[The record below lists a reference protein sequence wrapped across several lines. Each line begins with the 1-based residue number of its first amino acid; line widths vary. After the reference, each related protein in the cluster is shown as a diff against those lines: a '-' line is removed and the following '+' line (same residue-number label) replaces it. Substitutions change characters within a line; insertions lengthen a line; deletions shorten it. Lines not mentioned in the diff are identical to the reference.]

1 MRPEVRIRT
10 APITGIRP
18 AGTRALLVELASLAD
33 VTALHAQLKAHP
45 LPGQVDVLAAAGTVL
60 VRFAGRREAVAAAGV
75 IETLDLAHAE
85 APDTRT
91 VTINTVYDG
100 GDLAEVARLTGLSE
114 EAVVRAHSGTHW
126 LGGFGGFA
134 PGFTYLT
141 GGDPALN
148 VPRRNSPRTA
158 VPAGSVA
165 LAGEYSA
172 VYPRESPGGWQLI
185 GRTDAPMWDLSRE
198 DPALIRPGDTVIFQ
212 PVRELITTTTS
223 IFTGARATTP
233 CEAGTDAGDSDVDG
247 LESPV
252 SPASPSEERAGS
264 EGSGSPLRACEEEG
278 GSAALRDGGTFQP
291 VHDQTYLEINSP
303 GLQSLI
309 EDLGRP
315 GYADL
320 GVSAA
325 GAADTRSAR
334 QANRL
339 VGNPSGAAVIE
350 NLFGGLE
357 LTARGDAVLALSGAE
372 LPAEVVSPDG
382 STDRPAPLNAPF
394 ALLDGEV
401 LSLGTPVRGVRS
413 YLAVR
418 GGIDVDPVLGSR
430 STDSMSGIGPA
441 PLAAGTRLPIGNCTQ
456 PPGSNESIAS
466 IGTAS
471 IGVPVGAPEPST
483 LPAGTGP
490 GTFGDGKAPALL
502 RITAGPRQD
511 WFGPS
516 ASDALTGHTWRTT
529 NESNRI
535 GVRLETDPADESAR
549 PLERVRDGELPSEG
563 VVAGSLQVPP
573 SGLPVLFLADHPVT
587 GGYPVIAAVVPADL
601 PLAAQLP
608 PGHPVRFVFVDPDTL
623 APLSPEAAA
632 GLFTEGT
639 P

>member
-1 MRPEVRIRT
+1 MSDSPVR
-10 APITGIRP
+10 GVRP
-18 AGTRALLVELASLAD
+18 AGTRALLVELGSLAD

-45 LPGQVDVLAAAGTVL
+45 LSGQIDVLAAACTVL
-60 VRFAGRREAVAAAGV
+60 VRFAGRRETVAAAGL
-75 IETLDLAHAE
+75 IEALDLTHAE
-85 APDTRT
+85 APDART
-91 VTINTVYDG
+91 VTIDTVYDG

-114 EAVVRAHSGTHW
+114 DAVITAHTGTPW

-141 GGDPALN
+141 GGDPVLN

-185 GRTDAPMWDLSRE
+185 GRTNAPMWDLSRE
-198 DPALIRPGDTVIFQ
+198 DPALIRPGDKVIFH
-212 PVRELITTTTS
+212 PIRELITPTTLQAENS
-223 IFTGARATTP
+223 GADTKATDPQRTRGA
-233 CEAGTDAGDSDVDG
+233 AGMGS
-247 LESPV
+247 LV
-252 SPASPSEERAGS
+252 SPASTTEERGS
-264 EGSGSPLRACEEEG
+264 CPRDDETSHPSPRNH
-278 GSAALRDGGTFQP
+278 TF
-291 VHDQTYLEINSP
+291 LEIKAP

-309 EDLGRP
+309 QDLGRP

-339 VGNPSGAAVIE
+339 AGNPAGAAVIE

-357 LTARGDAVLALSGAE
+357 LTVRGGDAVLALSGAE
-372 LPAEVVSPDG
+372 LPAAVVSPDG
-382 STDRPAPLNAPF
+382 AVDSSRQGSGDGGRDRPAPLNTPF
-394 ALLDGEV
+394 ALLDGET
-401 LSLGTPVRGVRS
+401 LILGMPYRGVRS

-418 GGIDVDPVLGSR
+418 GGIDVAPVLGSR
-430 STDSMSGIGPA
+430 SSDSMSGIGPA
-441 PLAAGTRLPIGNCTQ
+441 PLQTGDRLPIGAV
-456 PPGSNESIAS
+456 PAAS
-466 IGTAS
+466 S
-471 IGVPVGAPEPST
+471 VVPVGVLPVGAPEPSP
-483 LPAGTGP
+483 LPDGTGP
-490 GTFGDGKAPALL
+490 GMLGTGTEPAQL

-511 WFGPS
+511 WFGPG
-516 ASDALTGHTWRTT
+516 AAAALTAHNWCTT
-529 NESNRI
+529 SESNRI
-535 GVRLETDPADESAR
+535 GVRLDTDTQDPDAH
-549 PLERVRDGELPSEG
+549 PLERTRDGELPSEG

-587 GGYPVIAAVVPADL
+587 GGYPVIAAVVPQDV
-601 PLAAQLP
+601 PVAAQLP
-608 PGHPVRFVFVDPDTL
+608 PGHPVRFVFVNPDTL

-632 GLFTEGT
+632 GLFPEGT

>member
-1 MRPEVRIRT
+1 MTSSPVI
-10 APITGIRP
+10 GIRP

-33 VTALHAQLKAHP
+33 VTALHAQLKAVP
-45 LPGQVDVLAAAGTVL
+45 LPGQVDVLAAAATVL
-60 VRFAGRREAVAAAGV
+60 VRFAGRRETTAAAARLRS
-75 IETLDLAHAE
+75 LDLTHAE
-85 APDTRT
+85 TPEART

-100 GDLAEVARLTGLSE
+100 ADLAEVARLTGLSE
-114 EAVVRAHSGTHW
+114 VAVVKAHAGSSW

-141 GGDPALN
+141 GGDPVLN

-185 GRTDAPMWDLSRE
+185 GRTNADMWDLHRE
-198 DPALIRPGDTVIFQ
+198 DPALIRPGDKVIFQ
-212 PVRELITTTTS
+212 AVRELITTTAPAAAPDT
-223 IFTGARATTP
+223 A
-233 CEAGTDAGDSDVDG
+233 DNDST
-247 LESPV
+247 EHH
-252 SPASPSEERAGS
+252 
-264 EGSGSPLRACEEEG
+264 G
-278 GSAALRDGGTFQP
+278 GSA
-291 VHDQTYLEINSP
+291 LEIRSP

-309 EDLGRP
+309 QDLGRP

-325 GAADTRSAR
+325 GAADVRSAR

-339 VGNPSGAAVIE
+339 VGNPAEAAVIE

-357 LTARGDAVLALSGAE
+357 LSAHGDTVLALAGAE
-372 LPAEVVSPDG
+372 ILAAVVSPNGDR
-382 STDRPAPLNAPF
+382 DRPAPLNEPF
-394 ALLDGEV
+394 ALLDGET
-401 LSLGTPVRGVRS
+401 LALGTPFRGVRS

-418 GGIDVDPVLGSR
+418 GGIAVEPVLGSR

-441 PLAAGTRLPIGNCTQ
+441 PLTAGTRLPIGKVTG
-456 PPGSNESIAS
+456 GS
-466 IGTAS
+466 
-471 IGVPVGAPEPST
+471 GVSPVGGPEPSS
-483 LPAGTGP
+483 LPDGTGP
-490 GTFGDGKAPALL
+490 GLLGSGNVPAEL

-511 WFGPS
+511 WFGPD
-516 ASDALTGHTWRTT
+516 AADALTGHTWYTT

-535 GVRLETDPADESAR
+535 GVRLETDPEDTAAR
-549 PLERVRDGELPSEG
+549 PLERIRDGELPSEG

-587 GGYPVIAAVVPADL
+587 GGYPVIAAVVPQDV
-601 PLAAQLP
+601 PVAAQLP
-608 PGHPVRFVFVDPDTL
+608 PGHPVRFVFVNADTL
-623 APLSPEAAA
+623 APLSPSAVS